1 MTDLKRCATAVNMEP
16 RMAHYNSDGTG
27 YSYLDN

>member
-1 MTDLKRCATAVNMEP
+1 MTDLKRCATAAHIEP

-27 YSYLDN
+27 YFYLYN

>member
-1 MTDLKRCATAVNMEP
+1 MTDLKRCATAANIEP

-27 YSYLDN
+27 YCYFDN